1 MALMLKQPRS
11 ATVVC
16 SSPTLP
22 GGGDGTD
29 RVGGGF
35 CVVNEIKGEDFV
47 RMLKQSDSFLK
58 SMKVIMRTRL
68 FRQAWIRSAET
79 LSKEK
84 MRAAFEM
91 VDADNSGYL
100 DANEVLEALKKL
112 ESSLGEVHVTALL
125 ALADLDQDGYMC
137 FDEFCRIL

>member
-1 MALMLKQPRS
+1 MLKQPRS

-22 GGGDGTD
+22 GGGGGTD

-68 FRQAWIRSAET
+68 FRQAWIRV
-79 LSKEK
+79 
-84 MRAAFEM
+84 F
-91 VDADNSGYL
+91 
-100 DANEVLEALKKL
+100 
-112 ESSLGEVHVTALL
+112 ALL
-125 ALADLDQDGYMC
+125 PLIVNIPLFMPMFNILA
-137 FDEFCRIL
+137 

>member
-22 GGGDGTD
+22 GGGGTD

-47 RMLKQSDSFLK
+47 RMLKQSGSFLK

-68 FRQAWIRSAET
+68 FRQAWIRRVHGAET

-91 VDADNSGYL
+91 VDTDKSGYL

-112 ESSLGEVHVTALL
+112 
-125 ALADLDQDGYMC
+125 
-137 FDEFCRIL
+137 